1 MMQVLKMA
9 EALGKI
15 EVASVPAEQA
25 PLAET
30 AIAIKKSPL
39 LANLR
44 EISDFAACLEI
55 LLLSLSWRGQQR
67 NIAEAMPHFADEL
80 DLTGFRNVM
89 ANLQYSSRPERIALH
104 KIDPRLMPCLFV
116 PDNKPAHVPIA
127 RSDFGLRIFDG
138 GSGDY
143 ETLSGNEMAQKGTA
157 YFFSEVDVEEQKVV
171 QQKIGWFWMVM
182 ERFRS
187 LVYQILGLTLL
198 LNLLALATPLFVMAV
213 YDKVV
218 ATGSMSTLA
227 YFGVGV
233 SIALVCDY
241 VLRKIRTRIFA
252 FVGAR
257 IDNIVGNEV
266 FKRIMFLPPAFTER
280 ATIGAQV
287 ARIKDFESIRDFFT
301 GPMAVIL
308 FEVPFSFIFIIV
320 IFILGGPVAFVPIF
334 MLVLFWLVALAFGPL
349 IRNAISE
356 TARYGSKRQEL
367 VIETISSMRAIKYSN
382 GEATWLARYREL
394 SAKSSMASFKSA
406 QVTSYLTSVSH
417 VLMISSGVATI
428 GMGVFRVFDGAMTI
442 GGLVASMILVWRV
455 LGPLQS
461 GFVTLTRIEQVRNSI
476 SQINN
481 LMNINSEHRDNIV
494 TTNRKIEGNISFGRV
509 SLRYSPE
516 ADPALVGVN
525 FDILPG
531 ECLALI
537 GGNGAGKST
546 VLKLLLNMYTPQA
559 GSIRLDNTDIRQ
571 LDPVELRQMIGY
583 APQTTEYFYGTLA
596 QNIRL
601 SNPAATD
608 DELREACLKANLL
621 HDIEALPKGFWT
633 RIGEGTGGQLP
644 TSFQQRLNLA
654 RCFIKKSKVM
664 LFDEPGNGLDY
675 DDDQAFMKTIEKL
688 KGEGCTSFVVTHRP
702 SHLKIADKILWLEN
716 GHMKMYGPT
725 EDVKPHLPKDF
736 L

>member
-1 MMQVLKMA
+1 MA

-15 EVASVPAEQA
+15 EIKSVPAERT
-25 PLAET
+25 PLSPT
-30 AIAIKKSPL
+30 ASAIKKSPL

-55 LLLSLSWRGQQR
+55 LLLSLNWRGQER

-89 ANLQYSSRPERIALH
+89 ANLQFSSRPERMELH

-116 PDNKPAHVPIA
+116 PDKSAALIPIA
-127 RSDFGLRIFDG
+127 RSDYGLRIFNG
-138 GSGDY
+138 GTGDY
-143 ETLSGNEMAQKGTA
+143 QTLSGDEMVLKGTA
-157 YFFSEVDVEEQKVV
+157 YFFSSVDVEEQKFV
-171 QQKIGWFWMVM
+171 QQKIGWFWMIM
-182 ERFRS
+182 ERFRG
-187 LVYQILGLTLL
+187 LVYQILTLTLL

-227 YFGVGV
+227 YFGIGV
-233 SIALVCDY
+233 TIALVCDM
-241 VLRKIRTRIFA
+241 VLRKIRTKIFS
-252 FVGAR
+252 FIGAR

-287 ARIKDFESIRDFFT
+287 ARIKDFESVREFFT
-301 GPMAVIL
+301 GPMAVVL
-308 FEVPFSFIFIIV
+308 FEIPFSFIFVIV
-320 IFILGGPVAFVPIF
+320 IFILGGPVAFVPIL
-334 MLVLFWLVALAFGPL
+334 MLVLFWLVALAFGP
-349 IRNAISE
+349 IVRDAISS
-356 TARYGSKRQEL
+356 TARFGSKRQEL

-382 GEATWLARYREL
+382 SEATWLSRYREL
-394 SAKSSMASFKSA
+394 SAQASMASFRSA
-406 QVTSYLTSVSH
+406 QVTSYLSTISH
-417 VLMISSGVATI
+417 VLMVSSGVATI
-428 GMGVFRVFDGAMTI
+428 ATGVFRVFNGDMTI

-461 GFVTLTRIEQVRNSI
+461 GFVSLTRVAQVRASI
-476 SQINN
+476 NQINN
-481 LMNINSEHRDNIV
+481 LMNINSEHRDNV
-494 TTNRKIEGNISFGRV
+494 VNSNRKVKGFIEFGRV

-525 FDILPG
+525 FDVKPG
-531 ECLALI
+531 EVIALV
-537 GGNGAGKST
+537 GGNGSGKST
-546 VLKLLLNMYTPQA
+546 ILKLLLGMYIPQA
-559 GSIRLDNTDIRQ
+559 GSIRLDMTDIRQ
-571 LDPVELRQMIGY
+571 LDPIELRQMIGY
-583 APQTTEYFYGTLA
+583 APQTNQFFYGTIA
-596 QNIRL
+596 QNLRL
-601 SNPAATD
+601 ANPAAS
-608 DELREACLKANLL
+608 DEDIANACKMANLL
-621 HDIEALPKGFWT
+621 DDIEALPKGFWT

-654 RCFIKKSKVM
+654 RCFIKKPQIM
-664 LFDEPGNGLDY
+664 LFDEPGNGLDFE
-675 DDDQAFMKTIEKL
+675 DDQAFMKTVSDL
-688 KGEGCTSFVVTHRP
+688 KEQDVCSFIVTHRP

-725 EDVKPHLPKDF
+725 EEVKPHLPKDF

>member
-1 MMQVLKMA
+1 MA
-9 EALGKI
+9 EALGQI
-15 EVASVPAEQA
+15 EVAQVPAESK
-25 PLAET
+25 PLVPTAE
-30 AIAIKKSPL
+30 AIKKSPL

-44 EISDFAACLEI
+44 EISDFAACLEV
-55 LLLSLSWRGQQR
+55 LLLSLSWRGQER

-89 ANLQYSSRPERIALH
+89 ANLQYSSRPERIELH

-116 PDNKPAHVPIA
+116 PDDGAACIPLA
-127 RSDFGLRIFDG
+127 RSDFGLRVFSG

-143 ETLSGNEMAQKGTA
+143 VTLSGNDMVLKGTA
-157 YFFSEVDVEEQKVV
+157 YFFKSVDVDEQKLV

-233 SIALVCDY
+233 SIAIICDY

-257 IDNIVGNEV
+257 IDHIVGNEV

-287 ARIKDFESIRDFFT
+287 ARIKDFESVRDFFT
-301 GPMAVIL
+301 GPMAVVL
-308 FEVPFSFIFIIV
+308 FEIPFSFIFITV
-320 IFILGGPVAFVPIF
+320 IFILGGAVAIVPIF
-334 MLVLFWLVALAFGPL
+334 MLVLFWLVALAFGPM
-349 IRNAISE
+349 IRDAISA
-356 TARYGSKRQEL
+356 TARFGSKRQEL
-367 VIETISSMRAIKYSN
+367 VIETISSMRAIKYTN
-382 GEATWLARYREL
+382 AEETWLARYREL
-394 SAKSSMASFKSA
+394 SAQASMASFKST
-406 QVTSYLTSVSH
+406 QVTTYLTTISH
-417 VLMISSGVATI
+417 VLMITSGVATI
-428 GMGVFRVFDGAMTI
+428 GFGVFRVFDGVMTI

-461 GFVTLTRIEQVRNSI
+461 GFVTLTRVEQVRSSI
-476 SQINN
+476 TQINN
-481 LMNINSEHRDNIV
+481 LMNINSEHKDHVVNS
-494 TTNRKIEGNISFGRV
+494 NRKIEGFIEFGRV

-525 FDILPG
+525 FDIKPG
-531 ECLALI
+531 EVLAIL
-537 GGNGAGKST
+537 GGNGSGKST
-546 VLKLLLNMYTPQA
+546 ILKLLLGMYVPQA
-559 GSIRLDNTDIRQ
+559 GSIRVDQTDIRQ

-583 APQTTEYFYGTLA
+583 APQTTQFFYGTIA
-596 QNIRL
+596 QNLRL
-601 SNPAATD
+601 SNPAAS
-608 DELREACLKANLL
+608 DEEVAAACEKANVLK
-621 HDIEALPKGFWT
+621 DIEDLPKGFWT

-654 RCFIKKSKVM
+654 RCFIKNPRIM
-664 LFDEPGNGLDY
+664 LFDEPGNGLDF
-675 DDDQAFMKTIEKL
+675 DDDQAFMRTVSDL
-688 KGEGCTSFVVTHRP
+688 KETGVCSFIVTHRP

-725 EDVKPHLPKDF
+725 DDVKPHLPKDF

>member
-1 MMQVLKMA
+1 MA

-15 EVASVPAEQA
+15 EIKSVPAEQK
-25 PLAET
+25 PLSPT
-30 AIAIKKSPL
+30 ALAIQKSPL

-55 LLLSLSWRGQQR
+55 LLQSLNWRGQER

-89 ANLQYSSRPERIALH
+89 ANLQFSSRPERIELH

-116 PDNKPAHVPIA
+116 PDKTPALIPIA
-127 RSDFGLRIFDG
+127 RSDYGLRIFNG
-138 GSGDY
+138 GTGDY
-143 ETLSGNEMAQKGTA
+143 QTLTGDEMVVKGTA
-157 YFFSEVDVEEQKVV
+157 YFFSSVDVEEQKFV
-171 QQKIGWFWMVM
+171 QQKIGWFWMIM
-182 ERFRS
+182 ERFRG
-187 LVYQILGLTLL
+187 LVYQILALTLL

-218 ATGSMSTLA
+218 ATGSLTTLV
-227 YFGVGV
+227 YFGIGV
-233 SIALVCDY
+233 SIALICDM
-241 VLRKIRTRIFA
+241 VLRKIRTMIFA
-252 FVGAR
+252 YVGAR

-287 ARIKDFESIRDFFT
+287 ARIKDFESIREFFT
-301 GPMAVIL
+301 GPMAVVL

-320 IFILGGPVAFVPIF
+320 IFILGGPVAFVPLL
-334 MLVLFWLVALAFGPL
+334 MLVLFWLVALAFGP
-349 IRNAISE
+349 IVRDAIGA
-356 TARYGSKRQEL
+356 TARFGSKRQEL

-382 GEATWLARYREL
+382 AEEKWLSRYREL
-394 SAKSSMASFKSA
+394 SAQASMASFKSA
-406 QVTSYLTSVSH
+406 QVTSYLTTISH

-428 GMGVFRVFDGAMTI
+428 ATGVFRVFNGDMTI

-461 GFVTLTRIEQVRNSI
+461 GFVSLTRVAQVRASI
-476 SQINN
+476 TQINN
-481 LMNINSEHRDNIV
+481 LMNINSEHRDNV
-494 TTNRKIEGNISFGRV
+494 VNSNRKIKGFIEFGRV

-525 FDILPG
+525 FDVKPG
-531 ECLALI
+531 EVIALV
-537 GGNGAGKST
+537 GGNGSGKST
-546 VLKLLLNMYTPQA
+546 VLKLLLGMYIPQA
-559 GSIRLDNTDIRQ
+559 GSIRLDMTDIRQ
-571 LDPVELRQMIGY
+571 LDPIELRQMIGY
-583 APQTTEYFYGTLA
+583 APQTNQFFYGTIA
-596 QNIRL
+596 QNLRL
-601 SNPAATD
+601 ANPAAS
-608 DELREACLKANLL
+608 DEDIANACKMANLL
-621 HDIEALPKGFWT
+621 DDIEALPKGFWT

-654 RCFIKKSKVM
+654 RCFIKKPKIM
-664 LFDEPGNGLDY
+664 LFDEPGNGLDFE
-675 DDDQAFMKTIEKL
+675 DDQAFMKTVSDL
-688 KGEGCTSFVVTHRP
+688 KEEDVCSFIVTHRP

-725 EDVKPHLPKDF
+725 DEVKPHLPKDF

>member
-1 MMQVLKMA
+1 MA

-15 EVASVPAEQA
+15 DVVSVPAGQA
-25 PLAET
+25 GGSRALSASAES
-30 AIAIKKSPL
+30 IQKSPL

-44 EISDFAACLEI
+44 EISDLAACLEV
-55 LLLSLSWRGQQR
+55 LLMALSWRGQQR

-80 DLTGFRNVM
+80 DITGFRNVM
-89 ANLQYSSRPERIALH
+89 ANLQFSSRPERMRLDE
-104 KIDPRLMPCLFV
+104 IDPRLMPCLFV
-116 PDNKPAHVPIA
+116 ADDMSACILMA
-127 RSDFGLRIFDG
+127 RSDFGMRVFDG
-138 GSGDY
+138 GLGDY
-143 ETLSGNEMAQKGTA
+143 RTLSVSEMRVKGTA
-157 YFFSEVDVEEQKVV
+157 YFFQPVDLEEQKIV

-301 GPMAVIL
+301 GPMAVVL
-308 FEVPFSFIFIIV
+308 FELPFSFIFIIV
-320 IFILGGPVAFVPIF
+320 IFVLGGAIAFIPIL
-334 MLVLFWLVALAFGPL
+334 MLVLFWLVGLAMGPMV
-349 IRNAISE
+349 RDAITE
-356 TARYGSKRQEL
+356 TARFGSKRQEL
-367 VIETISSMRAIKYSN
+367 IIETISSMRAIKYSN
-382 GEATWLARYREL
+382 SEETWLNRYRDI
-394 SAKSSMASFKSA
+394 SAKSSMASFRSS
-406 QVTSYLTSVSH
+406 QVTSYLTTISH

-428 GMGVFRVFDGAMTI
+428 GVGVFQVFAGAMSI
-442 GGLVASMILVWRV
+442 GGLVAAMMLVWRV

-461 GFVTLTRIEQVRNSI
+461 GFVTLTRIEQVRSSI
-476 SQINN
+476 NQINN
-481 LMNINSEHRDNIV
+481 LMNINSEHKDAVINS
-494 TTNRKIEGNISFGRV
+494 NRKVDGFISFGRV

-525 FDILPG
+525 FDVNPG
-531 ECLALI
+531 EVIALV
-537 GGNGAGKST
+537 GGNGSGKST
-546 VLKLLLNMYTPQA
+546 VLKLLLGMYTPQA
-559 GSIRLDNTDIRQ
+559 GSIRLDQTDIRQ
-571 LDPVELRQMIGY
+571 LDLIELRQMLGY
-583 APQTTEYFYGTLA
+583 VPQTTQFFYGTISQNLRLA
-596 QNIRL
+596 
-601 SNPAATD
+601 NPAAS
-608 DELREACLKANLL
+608 DEEIAEACRLANLL
-621 HDIEALPKGFWT
+621 EDIEALPKGFWT

-654 RCFIKKSKVM
+654 RCFIKKPRVM
-664 LFDEPGNGLDY
+664 LFDEPGNGLDFE
-675 DDDQAFMKTIEKL
+675 DDQIFMKTVERFKQ
-688 KGEGCTSFVVTHRP
+688 EGVCSFIVTHRP
-702 SHLKIADKILWLEN
+702 SHLRIADKILWLEN
-716 GHMKMYGPT
+716 GHMKMYGAT
-725 EDVKPHLPKDF
+725 EEVKPLLPKDF

>member
-1 MMQVLKMA
+1 MNN
-9 EALGKI
+9 ALGKI
-15 EVASVPAEQA
+15 EVKSVPAESANLSQS
-25 PLAET
+25 AEN
-30 AIAIKKSPL
+30 IRKSPL

-44 EISDFAACLEI
+44 EISDLAACLEI
-55 LLLSLSWRGQQR
+55 LLMALNWRGEQR

-80 DLTGFRNVM
+80 DITGFRNVM
-89 ANLQYSSRPERIALH
+89 ANLKYSSRPERMRL
-104 KIDPRLMPCLFV
+104 KDIDPRLMPCLYVADEGTAFI
-116 PDNKPAHVPIA
+116 PMA
-127 RSDFGLRIFDG
+127 RSDYGVRIFDG

-143 ETLSGNEMAQKGTA
+143 QTLGRKEMSMKGTA
-157 YFFSEVDVEEQKVV
+157 YFFTPVDAEEQKIA
-171 QQKIGWFWMVM
+171 QAKSGWFWMVM

-218 ATGSMSTLA
+218 ATGSLSTLA
-227 YFGVGV
+227 YFGIGVG
-233 SIALVCDY
+233 IALICDWI
-241 VLRKIRTRIFA
+241 LRKIRTRIFA

-301 GPMAVIL
+301 GPMAVVM

-320 IFILGGPVAFVPIF
+320 IAILGGVVAFIPVF
-334 MLVLFWLVALAFGPL
+334 MLVLYWLVGLAFGPL
-349 IRNAISE
+349 IRDAISA
-356 TARYGSKRQEL
+356 TARYGSQKQEL
-367 VIETISSMRAIKYSN
+367 VIETISSLRAIKYSN
-382 GEATWLARYREL
+382 SEDTWLNRYRDI
-394 SAKSSMASFKSA
+394 SAKAAMASFKSA
-406 QVTSYLTSVSH
+406 QVTSYLNTTSH
-417 VLMISSGVATI
+417 VLMITAGVATI
-428 GMGVFRVFDGAMTI
+428 AVGVFQVFDGAMSI

-461 GFVTLTRIEQVRNSI
+461 GFITLTRLEQVRSSI

-481 LMNINSEHRDNIV
+481 LMNINTEHKERAV
-494 TTNRKIEGNISFGRV
+494 SSNRKINGFISFGRV

-525 FDILPG
+525 FDINPG
-531 ECLALI
+531 EVLALV
-537 GGNGAGKST
+537 GGNGSGKST
-546 VLKLLLNMYTPQA
+546 VLKLLLGMYIPQA
-559 GSIRLDNTDIRQ
+559 GSIRVDQTDIRQ

-583 APQTTEYFYGTLA
+583 VPQTSQFFYGTIA
-596 QNIRL
+596 QNLRL
-601 SNPAATD
+601 ANPAATD
-608 DELREACLKANLL
+608 EEIAYACDMANVLR
-621 HDIEALPKGFWT
+621 DIEELPKGFWT
-633 RIGEGTGGQLP
+633 RIGEGNTGQLP

-654 RCFIKKSKVM
+654 RCFVKKPKVM
-664 LFDEPGNGLDY
+664 LFDEPGNGLDFE
-675 DDDQAFMKTIEKL
+675 DDQAFMKAVSNL
-688 KGEGCTSFVVTHRP
+688 KEEGVCSFIVTHRP

-716 GHMKMYGPT
+716 GHMKMYGPRD
-725 EDVKPHLPKDF
+725 EVKPHLPKDF

>member
-1 MMQVLKMA
+1 MA

-15 EVASVPAEQA
+15 DIASVPAETVDLS
-25 PLAET
+25 PT
-30 AIAIKKSPL
+30 AKAITKSPL

-89 ANLQYSSRPERIALH
+89 ANLQYSSRPERIELH

-116 PDNKPAHVPIA
+116 PDDKPANIPLA

-143 ETLSGNEMAQKGTA
+143 QTLSGNEMVQKGTA
-157 YFFSEVDVEEQKVV
+157 YFFSEVDIEEQKVV
-171 QQKIGWFWMVM
+171 QAKIGWFSMVM

-187 LVYQILGLTLL
+187 LVYQVLGLTLL

-233 SIALVCDY
+233 SIALICDY

-252 FVGAR
+252 FIGAR
-257 IDNIVGNEV
+257 IDHIVGNEV

-320 IFILGGPVAFVPIF
+320 IAILGGPVAFIPIL
-334 MLVLFWLVALAFGPL
+334 MLVLFWLVALAFGPM
-349 IRNAISE
+349 IRSAISE

-382 GEATWLARYREL
+382 GEETWLARYRDL
-394 SAKSSMASFKSA
+394 SAKASMASFRAS
-406 QVTSYLTSVSH
+406 QVTSYLTTTSH

-481 LMNINSEHRDNIV
+481 LMNINSEHKDKVV
-494 TTNRKIEGNISFGRV
+494 TTNRKIEGQIEFGRV

-525 FDILPG
+525 FDMKPG
-531 ECLALI
+531 EVLAIL
-537 GGNGAGKST
+537 GGNGSGKST
-546 VLKLLLNMYTPQA
+546 ILKLLLGMYVPQA
-559 GSIRLDNTDIRQ
+559 GSIRLDLTDIRQ

-583 APQTTEYFYGTLA
+583 APQTTQFFYGTIA
-596 QNIRL
+596 QNLRL

-608 DELREACLKANLL
+608 EEMREACALANVLQ
-621 HDIEALPKGFWT
+621 DIEALPKGFWT
-633 RIGEGTGGQLP
+633 RIGEGTGGALP

-654 RCFIKKSKVM
+654 RCFIKKSQVM
-664 LFDEPGNGLDY
+664 LFDEPGNGLDF
-675 DDDQAFMKTIEKL
+675 DDDQAFMKTVENL
-688 KGEGCTSFVVTHRP
+688 KEQGVCSFIVTHRP
-702 SHLKIADKILWLEN
+702 SHLRISDKILWLEN

-725 EDVKPHLPKDF
+725 DEVKPHLPKDF